1 MRFLRVSSNEAYFR
15 ALEVIGESSRPIGAW
30 RLCSLLKKKGLEVS
44 RATAGRILKTL
55 EDNGHARIEGR
66 VGRVITLQGQEAL
79 QEWLHEQVNRES
91 HNALAES
98 LTIRCRKHLVDALIA
113 RRAIESETAYLAAQ
127 NVTEEELGKLEKI
140 IEEHQ
145 ELLKTGH
152 SGVEK
157 DAEFHRCLAEACKNR
172 VLAGALDLI
181 YNNPQIGRVLE
192 YIRARVGSQMVR
204 DHRRILVQVA
214 KRDKEGARMAMTEHI
229 DGVIKDVDRYWAEI
243 ANGRREDVD

>member
-91 HNALAES
+91 HMPWQRALQYGQEAS
-98 LTIRCRKHLVDALIA
+98 RRCSDC
-113 RRAIESETAYLAAQ
+113 RRAIEKRNRL
-127 NVTEEELGKLEKI
+127 LGSPE
-140 IEEHQ
+140 
-145 ELLKTGH
+145 
-152 SGVEK
+152 
-157 DAEFHRCLAEACKNR
+157 
-172 VLAGALDLI
+172 
-181 YNNPQIGRVLE
+181 
-192 YIRARVGSQMVR
+192 R
-204 DHRRILVQVA
+204 D
-214 KRDKEGARMAMTEHI
+214 
-229 DGVIKDVDRYWAEI
+229 
-243 ANGRREDVD
+243 